1 MTVTNVS
8 TLRHK
13 LSQIIIGVENG
24 NHYQVKQNGK
34 IVMTINPPE
43 QTKTIIP
50 RLTIPSQYKSQAYDR
65 QAKDITVKTI
75 STSNTVSRARLGFN
89 ARQRLQKYIQNLPN

>member
-13 LSQIIIGVENG
+13 LSQIITGVENG

-65 QAKDITVKTI
+65 KTKDTT
-75 STSNTVSRARLGFN
+75 GE
-89 ARQRLQKYIQNLPN
+89 LPTTNFL